1 MSTRSLSDPGAR
13 IKELRLDREMTQRG
27 LANKLGVDAITV
39 SRWERGD
46 KPPSDLN
53 RVRLGRCFG
62 VHPNE
67 FLPTQA
73 AA

>member
-1 MSTRSLSDPGAR
+1 MDTPSLIDPASR
-13 IKELRLDREMTQRG
+13 IKDLRLKREMTQRQ
-27 LANKLGVDAITV
+27 LADQIGVDAITV
-39 SRWERGD
+39 SRWERGY

-53 RVRLGRCFG
+53 RVRLGRFFG

-67 FLPTQA
+67 FLASEA